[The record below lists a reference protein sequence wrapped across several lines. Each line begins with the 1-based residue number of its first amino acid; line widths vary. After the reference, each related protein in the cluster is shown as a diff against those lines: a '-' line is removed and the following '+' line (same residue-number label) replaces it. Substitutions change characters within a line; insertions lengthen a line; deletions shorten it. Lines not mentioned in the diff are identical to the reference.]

1 MNKETKKMLSLNATK
16 IRMGIIE
23 GTHSA
28 KAGHPGGSLSSADLF
43 AYLYFAEM
51 KNIDPKN
58 PKMLG
63 YLKIP
68 GYSDYLHPYDENHII
83 GFGKDTVEIKG
94 NPYQLGMK
102 ISLFDVTD
110 VNNPVEKDIE
120 KIGDRGT

>member
-58 PKMLG
+58 PKAENRDRFVLSKVTAHPVFTVRLH
-63 YLKIP
+63 LKDFSRLRI
-68 GYSDYLHPYDENHII
+68 
-83 GFGKDTVEIKG
+83 
-94 NPYQLGMK
+94 
-102 ISLFDVTD
+102 
-110 VNNPVEKDIE
+110 
-120 KIGDRGT
+120 

>member
-51 KNIDPKN
+51 T
-58 PKMLG
+58 
-63 YLKIP
+63 LKI
-68 GYSDYLHPYDENHII
+68 L
-83 GFGKDTVEIKG
+83 KRKT
-94 NPYQLGMK
+94 
-102 ISLFDVTD
+102 VTD
-110 VNNPVEKDIE
+110 LFFQKVTAHPVFTVRLHLKDFSRLRI
-120 KIGDRGT
+120 